1 MAPRGRYGIAGA
13 SGDYIFGKII
23 DNLIDVG
30 FSRDVNGSAEAH
42 GRDPATRP
50 STENPDTTMS
60 ETATLG
66 APPAAPKP
74 PTPFY
79 RDLAVQVLAGVAL
92 GVVVGNYAPAVG
104 RHTQFL
110 GDIFI
115 HLIQMVV
122 GLIIF
127 CTVTHGIASVR
138 DLGKV
143 GRIAVRALVYFE
155 VITTAALIIGLVVV
169 NVLHP
174 GSGVH
179 IDLSH
184 QGGTGTAPA
193 KSEGFDDFLVGLVH
207 TSAVQAFAQGDIL
220 QVLVF
225 SVLFA
230 CGLASLG
237 ERSAPVLELVGTV
250 QRTLFWIIGKVMRIA
265 PLAAFGAIGYTVSK
279 YGLGTLTSL
288 GKLIGVFYLIVLL
301 FFLLVLWP
309 VSRYAGV
316 SLLKV
321 LRYFRAELLLVLGT
335 SSSESVFPQLTSKL
349 ERLGVDESV
358 VGLVLPTAYSF
369 NHDGTCLYFAS
380 VSVFLAQ
387 ATGTDLGWQAQ
398 LGLLLILLLTSKGG
412 AGVSGSAIAVLALTL
427 SSTHKIPVDSI
438 ALVLGIHS
446 ILSAAFVFTNIA
458 GNCVATLVVGKWE
471 NAIDRVRLNAE
482 LDAGFTTAA

>member
-1 MAPRGRYGIAGA
+1 MTQTT
-13 SGDYIFGKII
+13 
-23 DNLIDVG
+23 LVG
-30 FSRDVNGSAEAH
+30 S
-42 GRDPATRP
+42 P
-50 STENPDTTMS
+50 
-60 ETATLG
+60 G
-66 APPAAPKP
+66 APPKP
-74 PTPFY
+74 RKPFY
-79 RDLAVQVLAGVAL
+79 RDLAFQVLVGVAL
-92 GVVVGNYAPAVG
+92 GVLVGYLAPSVG
-104 RHTQFL
+104 HHLQFL

-115 HLIQMVV
+115 HLVQMVV
-122 GLIIF
+122 ALIIF
-127 CTVTHGIASVR
+127 CSVTHGIASVR

-155 VITTAALIIGLVVV
+155 VITTFALVIGLVVV
-169 NVLHP
+169 NVLRP
-174 GSGVH
+174 GEGLH
-179 IDLSH
+179 IDPASLH
-184 QGGTGTAPA
+184 GGGASTAPA
-193 KSEGFDDFLVGLVH
+193 KSEGFDDFLVGLVP
-207 TSAVQAFAQGDIL
+207 TSAVDAFSKGDIL

-237 ERSAPVLELVGTV
+237 ERAKPVLDMVGSV
-250 QRTLFWIIGKVMRIA
+250 QKTLFWIIGKVMRIA
-265 PLAAFGAIGYTVSK
+265 PMAAFGSIAFTVSK

-288 GKLIGVFYLIVLL
+288 GKLIGVFYLIVVL
-301 FFLLVLWP
+301 FFVLVLWP

-316 SLLKV
+316 NLLKL
-321 LRYFRAELLLVLGT
+321 LRYFRAELVLVLGT

-349 ERLGVDESV
+349 QRLGVDEPV

-387 ATGTDLGWQAQ
+387 ATGADLGWQAQ
-398 LGLLLILLLTSKGG
+398 LGLLLVLLLTSKGG

-427 SSTHKIPVDSI
+427 SATHQIPVSSV

-471 NAIDRVRLNAE
+471 NAVDRVRLHKE
-482 LDAGFTTAA
+482 LDTGYDAAA

>member
-1 MAPRGRYGIAGA
+1 
-13 SGDYIFGKII
+13 
-23 DNLIDVG
+23 
-30 FSRDVNGSAEAH
+30 
-42 GRDPATRP
+42 
-50 STENPDTTMS
+50 MS
-60 ETATLG
+60 ETLSPG
-66 APPAAPKP
+66 APAVAGRP
-74 PTPFY
+74 PSSPFY
-79 RDLAVQVLAGVAL
+79 RDLAFQVLAGVAL
-92 GVVVGNYAPAVG
+92 GVLVGYLAPSVG
-104 RHTQFL
+104 HHLQFL
-110 GDIFI
+110 GDIFV

-155 VITTAALIIGLVVV
+155 VITTIALVIGLVVV
-169 NVLHP
+169 NVLQP
-174 GSGVH
+174 GAGMH

-184 QGGTGTAPA
+184 LHAGAKGAPA
-193 KSEGFDDFLVGLVH
+193 KSEGFDDFLVSLVP
-207 TSAVQAFAQGDIL
+207 TSAVDAFAQGDII

-237 ERSAPVLELVGTV
+237 SKAQPVLDIVGNV
-250 QRTLFWIIGKVMRIA
+250 QQTLFWIIGKVMRIA
-265 PLAAFGAIGYTVSK
+265 PIAAFGAIGYTVSK

-288 GKLIGVFYLIVLL
+288 GKLIGVFYLIVVL
-301 FFLLVLWP
+301 FFVLVLWP

-316 SLLKV
+316 SLLK
-321 LRYFRAELLLVLGT
+321 LMRYFRAELVLVLGT

-349 ERLGVDESV
+349 KRLGVDEPV

-387 ATGTDLGWQAQ
+387 ATGTDLGWQSQ

-427 SSTHKIPVDSI
+427 STTHTIPVSSI

-458 GNCVATLVVGKWE
+458 GNCVATLVVAKWE
-471 NAIDRVRLNAE
+471 NAIDRVKLHAE
-482 LDAGFTTAA
+482 LDAGYRVAA